1 MRLMPRLTAAAAAC
15 ALVGMLTPLALASPA
30 GATAAASQTTVV
42 GHSPAIG
49 LSPAVR
55 RSTAVRQPPNARQAP
70 NTRQASVAGHA
81 ANPRQ
86 ATAKSRVPTDVTAA
100 AAELINASSGRQL
113 WSRGLDIERPIASI
127 TKVMTAIVVIKAG
140 ELNRKITVS
149 QAAETYAAE
158 NGATSA
164 GLVPGDELTTRQLL
178 EGLLL
183 PSGAD
188 AAYLLANAYGPGWRA
203 FVRKMNATARKLGM
217 SRTHFANFDGL
228 PWPTEYS
235 TYSTPNDLMI
245 MARAAMKLAVFRSI
259 VTQHRFY
266 IEATSQHHEYHWTNT
281 DLLLDRYRGAIGIK
295 TGFTLGAGY
304 CLLFE
309 ARRGKHELL
318 GVVLDSTNTEP
329 GVRFSAAARLLN
341 WGFQDLSG

>member
-1 MRLMPRLTAAAAAC
+1 MPSTQRFAAAVAAC
-15 ALVGMLTPLALASPA
+15 ALAGMLTSLDLGAPADAATVARAATATLQTSPSA
-30 GATAAASQTTVV
+30 ATAAWRTTPRE
-42 GHSPAIG
+42 GTA
-49 LSPAVR
+49 AR
-55 RSTAVRQPPNARQAP
+55 RATS
-70 NTRQASVAGHA
+70 AGHA
-81 ANPRQ
+81 
-86 ATAKSRVPTDVTAA
+86 TAAKAHSPSDITAA
-100 AAELINASSGRQL
+100 AAELINAISGRRL

-127 TKVMTAIVVIKAG
+127 TKVMTAIVVIEAG
-140 ELNRKITVS
+140 QLDRKISVT
-149 QAAETYAAE
+149 QAAETYAEE
-158 NGATSA
+158 NSATSA
-164 GLVPGDELTTRQLL
+164 GLVPGDVLTTRQLL

-203 FVRKMNATARKLGM
+203 FVRKMNAAARKLGM
-217 SRTHFANFDGL
+217 TSTHFANFDGL

-245 MARAAMKLAVFRSI
+245 MAKAAMKLAVLRSI
-259 VTQHRFY
+259 VAQHRFY
-266 IEATSQHHEYHWTNT
+266 IEATSQHHEYHWKNT

-309 ARRGKHELL
+309 AKRGKHELL

-341 WGFQDLSG
+341 WGFQLLG